1 MPTLKIK
8 LPEQTKYMEKNAM
21 IIEKKTTL
29 LLISLL
35 SVSLLWGC
43 SGPQGQAHTALPDS
57 AETQQSDSIAK
68 RFEESA
74 PRGPTAVESAIGLS
88 EKYAKLSEEASVLR
102 RENQEFAA
110 KNQQFKERVTS
121 LEAQLQ
127 QTQKELSEATG
138 FLIDMRIELNNWKTN
153 VLGFRDEMRDA
164 QKAQLGAL
172 LKILTAL
179 GGEVATESDL
189 HNDTGPL
196 AAEPRESGSGEYQL
210 QQTPVSGDSNE

>member
-1 MPTLKIK
+1 MATLKVK
-8 LPEQTKYMEKNAM
+8 LPEQTKYMEKNTM

-35 SVSLLWGC
+35 SVFLLWGC
-43 SGPQGQAHTALPDS
+43 SGPQGQAHTVLPDS
-57 AETQQSDSIAK
+57 AENQQSDSIAK

-102 RENQEFAA
+102 RENQEFTA
-110 KNQQFKERVTS
+110 KNQQFKDRVTS

-138 FLIDMRIELNNWKTN
+138 FLIDMRVELNNWKTN

-164 QKAQLGAL
+164 QKAQLEAL

-179 GGEVATESDL
+179 GGEVAAEPAP
-189 HNDTGPL
+189 HKDTVSL
-196 AAEPRESGSGEYQL
+196 AAEPRESRPGEYQL

>member
-1 MPTLKIK
+1 
-8 LPEQTKYMEKNAM
+8 ME
-21 IIEKKTTL
+21 IEKKTTPLLTL
-29 LLISLL
+29 LLSAFLL
-35 SVSLLWGC
+35 SGC
-43 SGPQGQAHTALPDS
+43 SVPQERAQVVLPDS
-57 AETQQSDSIAK
+57 TEGRQSGSVAK
-68 RFEESA
+68 RFQESA
-74 PRGPTAVESAIGLS
+74 PQGPTAVESAIGLS

-102 RENQEFAA
+102 RENQDFTT
-110 KNQQFKERVTS
+110 KNQQFKERVTN

-127 QTQKELSEATG
+127 QTQKELSEATN

-164 QKAQLGAL
+164 QKAQLEAL

-179 GGEVATESDL
+179 GGEVATEPDL